1 MSEPVYEKLT
11 IISIDGLETEL
22 RDVPKNI
29 TLAQFKAL
37 ISREMGAYA
46 ADPEYMMLQYLG
58 SQIMGQSV
66 SLASSLAFAELTPKE
81 DQTLSNFS
89 LRNNAIIRLVDQ
101 NPPAGS
107 QPTITAIPPP
117 YSPPLS
123 DHTYSPDIEPLDD
136 GETLRS
142 VFAIEAARTRTH
154 TLQNIPLSMTV
165 GQFKKLVGEKIGNG
179 FDEINC
185 VYGGKSLTDKD
196 NLTLRDLGMQNNATV
211 HLTFRMRGGA

>member
-58 SQIMGQSV
+58 SQIMGQ
-66 SLASSLAFAELTPKE
+66 K

-101 NPPAGS
+101 NPRAGS

>member
-1 MSEPVYEKLT
+1 
-11 IISIDGLETEL
+11 
-22 RDVPKNI
+22 
-29 TLAQFKAL
+29 
-37 ISREMGAYA
+37 
-46 ADPEYMMLQYLG
+46 
-58 SQIMGQSV
+58 
-66 SLASSLAFAELTPKE
+66 
-81 DQTLSNFS
+81 
-89 LRNNAIIRLVDQ
+89 
-101 NPPAGS
+101 
-107 QPTITAIPPP
+107 
-117 YSPPLS
+117 LS
-123 DHTYSPDIEPLDD
+123 DHIYSPDIKLIVPLDD

-211 HLTFRMRGGA
+211 HLTFRMKGGA